1 VSEVSAPIPYNSI
14 TELMERDP
22 LLLSREDITAII
34 EHFRKSRVS
43 FNTTARAPKAT
54 KAPTK
59 KATLLASLG
68 DVSGIEL

>member
-1 VSEVSAPIPYNSI
+1 MSELPAPIPFNSI

-59 KATLLASLG
+59 KAALLASLG
-68 DVSGIEL
+68 DVSGVEL